1 MISFPFCDRRGSQTF
16 QSLNSPWVFNKMGLR
31 NNLRTPNQAK
41 QNPKPKVLDFSL
53 FAHVE
58 KSVVMVV
65 GMARMVLV
73 NTKNM

>member
-1 MISFPFCDRRGSQTF
+1 
-16 QSLNSPWVFNKMGLR
+16 MGLR